1 LGDFTKSA
9 LNTYRDKEMMLTC
22 ECLLNVDQL
31 EVLKDEVLRISIA
44 ATASVWSRVRQKH
57 STSFNIGMAYGN
69 PLFTPVHLCCRQQG
83 RTHMGMIYL
92 RLDVSSVLRIVSCD
106 VSTSHILNRLELAV
120 HLTDASKRNSRSPV
134 EVAIFDEDIC
144 RVCLRRNCI
153 IAIVY
158 GPPAEGDVVGIDR
171 VTTIGILRDAMLV
184 AHSFKVRE

>member
-1 LGDFTKSA
+1 
-9 LNTYRDKEMMLTC
+9 MLTC

-31 EVLKDEVLRISIA
+31 EVLKDEVLRIAIA
-44 ATASVWSRVRQKH
+44 ATASVWSRVRQKN
-57 STSFNIGMAYGN
+57 STSFNIGMTYGN

-92 RLDVSSVLRIVSCD
+92 RLDVGSVLCIMSCD

-144 RVCLRRNCI
+144 RVCLRRNGI

-158 GPPAEGDVVGIDR
+158 GPPTEGDVVGIDC
-171 VTTIGILRDAMLV
+171 VTAIGVLQNVRSV
-184 AHSFKVRE
+184 AHSLTTREQNLRLSVPICHVSKKLS